1 MIKKFLKRIFRP
13 VHLIHNAENMVTIS
27 KIENLEILAAKA
39 LILANENRKNL
50 NIQDYEF
57 KVFSQWGDDGI
68 IQFLIRIIDI
78 PFKTFVEFGVQ
89 DYSESNTRF
98 LLMNNNW
105 DGYIMDGSK
114 DYIDHVKK
122 QEYYWRFNLTAKTA
136 FITAENINQ
145 LLRGT
150 SFQKEIGIYHI
161 DIDGNDYWI
170 WKHTTEINPV
180 IVIVEYQSVFG
191 CSKAITTPYQSD
203 FVRSTAHYSNLY
215 YGASILALCDL
226 AEEKGY
232 YFVGCNSAGN
242 NAYFV
247 RKDKIGTLK
256 PLTASEGYVCSK
268 FRESRNESG
277 DLTFLQGEDRLAS
290 LKGMSV
296 FNIRTNNLEQ
306 LG

>member
-1 MIKKFLKRIFRP
+1 MIRKILKRFF
-13 VHLIHNAENMVTIS
+13 VQEHQVSYSESAMTS
-27 KIENLEILAAKA
+27 DKIENLEILASKA
-39 LILANENRKNL
+39 ILIAQENQKSL

-68 IQFLIRIIDI
+68 IQFLIRSVDI
-78 PFKTFVEFGVQ
+78 PFKTFIEFGVQ

-105 DGYIMDGSK
+105 EGYIMDGSK
-114 DYIDHVKK
+114 TFIEHIQK
-122 QEYYWRFNLTAKTA
+122 QQYYWRYNLTAKAA

-145 LLRGT
+145 LLRDT
-150 SFQKEIGIYHI
+150 TFQKEVGIYHI

-170 WKHTTEINPV
+170 WKQTTEINPV

-191 CSKAITTPYQSD
+191 CEQAITTPYQSD
-203 FVRSTAHYSNLY
+203 FVRDNAHYSNLY

-232 YFVGCNSAGN
+232 YFVGCNSSGN
-242 NAYFV
+242 NAYFI
-247 RKDKIGTLK
+247 RKDKIGNLK
-256 PLTASEGYVCSK
+256 PLTAQQGYVCSK

-277 DLTFLQGEDRLAS
+277 DLTFLQGDSRLKL
-290 LKGMSV
+290 LKGMPV
-296 FNIRTNNLEQ
+296 FNTRTNKLEQ
-306 LG
+306 IV